1 MPLIGFYSSDC
12 DSIQTME
19 APGCPQKDPGFDQTG
34 CSTWPGHDFSTTT
47 PMTVSDGLR
56 GGADTNCGYASYKF
70 AGMDAVHQQLID
82 NATIDQAAH
91 RTLRA
96 IFQLGLLDPADAPG
110 QHTHYTF
117 NDVGTAA
124 HKQLALEAAQQSLVL
139 LQNPAKVLPLPRGKK
154 IVVLGPHFNATSQ
167 MLGNYRGD
175 VCVGETGAENAFL
188 GAMFSVQLEKRPLAK
203 TGAQGKLEKKM
214 FLL

>member
-96 IFQLGLLDPADAPG
+96 IFQASACSRPPPPMTRTFMGVSDSMTKVPHAPVNTIAMPCSSAAAITSASRRDPPGCATAVAPASAM
-110 QHTHYTF
+110 
-117 NDVGTAA
+117 AA
-124 HKQLALEAAQQSLVL
+124 AAWS
-139 LQNPAKVLPLPRGKK
+139 
-154 IVVLGPHFNATSQ
+154 
-167 MLGNYRGD
+167 
-175 VCVGETGAENAFL
+175 
-188 GAMFSVQLEKRPLAK
+188 
-203 TGAQGKLEKKM
+203 
-214 FLL
+214 